1 MIYLPIYLAL
11 SGPRLA
17 LRPLADIAVQAAFQ
31 GVLVTIVGV
40 VLYGR
45 AVAMLGASAGAIF
58 GALVPALSA
67 LFAIPLLGEWPDR
80 TDWLGIALIS
90 SGVFL
95 ASGGPLPIRARFK
108 PS

>member
-11 SGPRLA
+11 SGPRPA
-17 LRPLADIAVQAAFQ
+17 LLPLADIAVQAAFQ

-45 AVAMLGASAGAIF
+45 AVAMLGASAGATF

-67 LFAIPLLGEWPDR
+67 LFAIPLFGEWPDR